1 MQSLETTNDR
11 LTELV
16 ISISSQLATLNAQ
29 SKQQLESISKMLDTL
44 ANHEN
49 RLTKLEVTEKTSTLK
64 NDILALAVK
73 GLVISICALGTLA
86 GAGTI
91 IAKALGL

>member
-1 MQSLETTNDR
+1 MTSLETTNDR

-29 SKQQLESISKMLDTL
+29 SKQQLESITKMLDTL

-49 RLTKLEVTEKTSTLK
+49 RLTKLEVTENTSTLK

-73 GLVISICALGTLA
+73 GLVVSICALGTLA